1 MRIRTTLA
9 AALATA
15 GLAAQAGV
23 TRKNVPGIANR

>member
-15 GLAAQAGV
+15 FTAGLAAQSGV
-23 TRKNVPGIANR
+23 TYVQAHKR